1 MSEDKT
7 QAITE
12 TVSESNAT
20 ETAQD
25 SSGEQYIAESKK
37 YRKRAQDAE
46 ARFVALE
53 KKFAQQEESKLKEK
67 EDFKTLYEKAS
78 SRIDSLTSN
87 ADKWNNYEKVR
98 RTSLLDNHPEED
110 RDSLS
115 KLDIE
120 TLEYVTNK
128 INNTKPNAPE
138 VIGRSKNPVMDKD
151 WKDMTD
157 AERRA
162 FYTYKANSGNV

>member
-1 MSEDKT
+1 M
-7 QAITE
+7 
-12 TVSESNAT
+12 
-20 ETAQD
+20 
-25 SSGEQYIAESKK
+25 
-37 YRKRAQDAE
+37 
-46 ARFVALE
+46 
-53 KKFAQQEESKLKEK
+53 
-67 EDFKTLYEKAS
+67 
-78 SRIDSLTSN
+78 
-87 ADKWNNYEKVR
+87 R

-138 VIGRSKNPVMDKD
+138 VIGRSKNPVVDKS
-151 WKDMTD
+151 WQDMTD

-162 FYTYKANSGNV
+162 FYTYKANKGNV